1 MKIIKEKE
9 TAFKVGIST
18 VNRKETYLTYR
29 GSNYVFTKDIQICPK
44 RGTTVT
50 KTLETAKGD
59 ILATTRISSNKEYYG
74 FNKNSAIHK
83 ALIELGLIDDRDL
96 YKEED

>member
-1 MKIIKEKE
+1 MKVTKERE
-9 TAFKVGIST
+9 IAFKVGIST
-18 VNRKETYLTYR
+18 VKRKETYLTYH
-29 GSNYVFTKDIQICPK
+29 GSSYIFTKDIQTCPK
-44 RGTTVT
+44 RGTVVT
-50 KTLETAKGD
+50 KTLENAKGD

-74 FNKNSAIHK
+74 FYDNNAMHK

>member
-9 TAFKVGIST
+9 IAFKVGKST
-18 VNRKETYLTYR
+18 VIRKETYLTYR

-44 RGTTVT
+44 RGTIVT

-59 ILATTRISSNKEYYG
+59 ILATTKIGSNKEYYG
-74 FNKNSAIHK
+74 FYDNNAMHK

>member
-1 MKIIKEKE
+1 MKITKERE
-9 TAFKVGIST
+9 QVFSVGVSI
-18 VNRKETYLTYR
+18 VKRKETYLNHL
-29 GSNYVFTKDIQICPK
+29 GSDYVFTKDIQTCRK
-44 RGTTVT
+44 RGTIVT

-74 FNKNSAIHK
+74 FYKNKDIHK
-83 ALIELGLIDDRDL
+83 ALIELGLIDNRDL

>member
-9 TAFKVGIST
+9 IAFKVGIST
-18 VNRKETYLTYR
+18 VKRKETYLTYR
-29 GSNYVFTKDIQICPK
+29 GSSYIFTKDIQICPK
-44 RGTTVT
+44 RGTIVT

-74 FNKNSAIHK
+74 FYDNNTMHK
-83 ALIELGLIDDRDL
+83 ALIELGLIDNRDL
-96 YKEED
+96 YNEED